1 MLGFHTA
8 IKCYNWDVNVL
19 ASYVTYGCFCGPSGD
34 GIPIDETDK
43 LVYLY
48 KVNINTLT
56 FN

>member
-48 KVNINTLT
+48 KVNINT
-56 FN
+56 